1 MAQNVSSKHRVG
13 QMAFG
18 ALKWINSSLTPPTR
32 SKKRFKNP
40 GMVEAHP
47 QNHPFSKTPGK
58 TQNKLTIALQMWRYP
73 QEKSGGNR
81 QTQSFYAPSSAVK
94 PAFSWICPFTLPES
108 LESSGSLYQAL
119 GKAQNRIGGAFP
131 NRLAYLFGSPW
142 GRHLPIVMTSRYT
155 QMEVWKSF
163 FTFSTG
169 CFLGS
174 MLIFKNMYF
183 WSEISESIRVTVNS
197 KPHCSIV
204 VYKLW
209 TCHTTKAH
217 WELGESSGE

>member
-1 MAQNVSSKHRVG
+1 
-13 QMAFG
+13 
-18 ALKWINSSLTPPTR
+18 
-32 SKKRFKNP
+32 
-40 GMVEAHP
+40 
-47 QNHPFSKTPGK
+47 
-58 TQNKLTIALQMWRYP
+58 MWRYP
-73 QEKSGGNR
+73 QEKSVRNR
-81 QTQSFYAPSSAVK
+81 QTQSFYAPK

-131 NRLAYLFGSPW
+131 NRLAYLYGSRW
-142 GRHLPIVMTSRYT
+142 GRHWPIVMTSRYT

-163 FTFSTG
+163 FTFWTG
-169 CFLGS
+169 WFLGS

-183 WSEISESIRVTVNS
+183 FSWNSWKDPCQFVNS
-197 KPHCSIV
+197 KPHCIII

-209 TCHTTKAH
+209 TCHHTKAH